1 MTTTPTS
8 GPLLSVENLS
18 VSLALP
24 HGIMP
29 VLRDLSFT
37 VQRGETLCL
46 VGESGCGKSIT
57 ALALLRLLPKGIG
70 RIAAGR
76 ILFEGTDLAAL
87 DEPAMRRIRGNRIAM
102 IFQEPMTSLNP
113 VLTIGRQIGEVLRL
127 HQGLTRH
134 EADQKTIRLLER
146 VRIPDAPRRLG
157 QYPHQLSG
165 GMRQR
170 VMIAMALA
178 CSPQVLIADEPT
190 TALDVTIQAQILALL
205 DEIRAETGAAVIM
218 ITHDLGVVAEVAD
231 RVVVLYAGRAVEQ
244 AGVGALFAHPRHP
257 YTRGLM
263 GSVPHMALHRGGQQ
277 VARLQ
282 EIRGTVPSPFD
293 MPPGCAFAPRCAL
306 ADDACSVVPALQD
319 SGGHAVACWHAAQP
333 LLRKAGAV

>member
-1 MTTTPTS
+1 MTTS
-8 GPLLSVENLS
+8 ANNDPLLSVENLS

-24 HGIMP
+24 HGTMP

-37 VQRGETLCL
+37 VNRGETLCI

-57 ALALLRLLPKGIG
+57 ALALMRLLPRHIG
-70 RIAAGR
+70 RISAGR
-76 ILFEGTDLAAL
+76 ILFDGKDLALLNEA
-87 DEPAMRRIRGNRIAM
+87 EMRGIRGNRIAM

-134 EADQKTIRLLER
+134 EADAKTLRLLER
-146 VRIPDAPRRLG
+146 VRIPDAQQRLR

-178 CSPQVLIADEPT
+178 CSPQLLIADEPT

-205 DEIRAETGAAVIM
+205 DEIRVETGAAVIM

-231 RVVVLYAGRAVEQ
+231 RVVVLYAGRSVEQ
-244 AGVGALFAHPRHP
+244 AAVGDLFAMPRHP

-263 GSVPHMALHRGGQQ
+263 NSVPHLALHRGDQPL
-277 VARLQ
+277 ARLQ
-282 EIRGTVPSPFD
+282 EIHGTVPSPFD
-293 MPPGCAFAPRCAL
+293 MPAGCAFAPRCSL
-306 ADDACSVVPALQD
+306 ADERCVTVPHLEKQEQD
-319 SGGHAVACWHAAQP
+319 HAVACWHAAQP
-333 LLRKAGAV
+333 ARLKADA

>member
-1 MTTTPTS
+1 MTVSPNN
-8 GPLLSVENLS
+8 GPLLSVEHLS

-24 HGIMP
+24 HGTMP

-37 VQRGETLCL
+37 VNRGETLCL

-57 ALALLRLLPKGIG
+57 ALALMRLLPRRIG
-70 RIAAGR
+70 RISAGR
-76 ILFEGTDLAAL
+76 ILFDGVNLATL
-87 DEPAMRRIRGNRIAM
+87 NETEMRGIRGNRIAM

-134 EADQKTIRLLER
+134 EADVKTQRLLER
-146 VRIPDAPRRLG
+146 VRIPDAKRRLR

-178 CSPQVLIADEPT
+178 CSPQLLIADEPT

-231 RVVVLYAGRAVEQ
+231 RVVVLYAGRSVEQ
-244 AGVGALFAHPRHP
+244 AAVGDLFAMPRHP

-263 GSVPHMALHRGGQQ
+263 NSVPHLALHRGDQPP
-277 VARLQ
+277 ARLQ
-282 EIRGTVPSPFD
+282 EIQGTVPSPFD
-293 MPPGCAFAPRCAL
+293 MPAGCAFAPRCGL
-306 ADDACSVVPALQD
+306 ADDACATVPVLEELGAC
-319 SGGHAVACWHAAQP
+319 HAVACWHAAQP
-333 LLRKAGAV
+333 ARLKANT